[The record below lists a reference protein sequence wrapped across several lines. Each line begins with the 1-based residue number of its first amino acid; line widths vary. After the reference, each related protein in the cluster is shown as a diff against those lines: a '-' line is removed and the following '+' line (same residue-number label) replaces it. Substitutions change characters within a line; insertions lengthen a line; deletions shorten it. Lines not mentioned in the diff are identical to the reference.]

1 MSHSHESEKF
11 QGDKNTLPGR
21 SSEVCSACVSNH
33 HSQQKNC
40 LPFFS
45 IIHIFLA
52 FISTRGL
59 RVLVAAEGGTPSYII
74 GVYRMS
80 FCSLGKVVSK
90 LQQCGKG

>member
-1 MSHSHESEKF
+1 MCTLTNGYSARSTRPGACLFQDMSHSHESEKF
-11 QGDKNTLPGR
+11 QGDENTLPGR

-33 HSQQKNC
+33 DSQQKNC

-59 RVLVAAEGGTPSYII
+59 RVFP
-74 GVYRMS
+74 
-80 FCSLGKVVSK
+80 
-90 LQQCGKG
+90 